1 MDKRRKRIR
10 TKTKRNSKD
19 AKNDTGRE
27 DRSTWYLRSTL
38 RITQEFRRL
47 RNTTPMELDTI
58 FRTYQ
63 QKFQNR
69 AEVLPNNEPDILMEV
84 FGITSEQKQKNL
96 QYWHR
101 ELGMCWQKVVIEFFR
116 EHPEYS
122 GPIKNGSEEPC
133 DLVLGKY
140 SIDTKYRIGSGDSG
154 TLKKFREN
162 AEYLRG
168 EGYTPLLL
176 VLREDNLIRSVKGW
190 EMLTGKE
197 TMKFIEEHSGKKFEN
212 ILRTYQKKFQV

>member
-1 MDKRRKRIR
+1 
-10 TKTKRNSKD
+10 
-19 AKNDTGRE
+19 
-27 DRSTWYLRSTL
+27 
-38 RITQEFRRL
+38 
-47 RNTTPMELDTI
+47 MELDTI

-133 DLVLGKY
+133 DLVLKNY

-190 EMLTGKE
+190 EMLTGVE

-212 ILRTYQKKFQV
+212 VLRTYQKKFQV